1 MDRLSALPKT
11 ILHDILARLP
21 DKDAA
26 KTIALS
32 KAWRDTWSSFP
43 ILSVCSGDFFTTH
56 EVPIGNYCRFNKLDI
71 LIDYVTK
78 RLMRLRDQ
86 GLAIKEFKLDL
97 SNLLF
102 PTRCSHLVDQW
113 IHMACESGVQVLE
126 LHQCGGYTGSKYSED
141 DWYDLPL
148 SVIEAKS
155 LTKLKLAGGIRIGQE
170 FSNHSMKFPSVK
182 MLSFA
187 HVIFTHE
194 RIIEH
199 LISHCPLIEHLTMEF
214 CSVYNHLSIED
225 PLVQRIYWVKS
236 LFLNGLQKLKE
247 VNIQGIQ
254 EVHVD
259 SPNLENLSY
268 RPLYLDAPGKLN
280 FDSCT
285 NLRCLHLLRLESPAI
300 ADKWFLKLFSNN
312 PFLESLKLGYCTMSE
327 RINISSVQLKALEL
341 YHCSNLKEVNI
352 DAPNLLSF
360 DYADY
365 DEAVISFLRVSNQ
378 LEVSVSTIL
387 DFRYR
392 FSLMEFIQNIPQKI
406 LASLSLV
413 VCVPFRGDSC
423 PPALQVSST
432 PPSIKHL
439 ELRVHSVPNN
449 EAVYGPLMNCLLS
462 SCFPKTISFRYD
474 ILYAFIE
481 FFYDMLMGSKKGE
494 CNCSSGNRKCW
505 WHDLK
510 IVNISCSFMADE
522 KADFKA
528 MLDASPKSYEGKSIT
543 FSLEM

>member
-1 MDRLSALPKT
+1 MDQLSALPKT

-32 KAWRDTWSSFP
+32 KAWRDTWYSFP
-43 ILSVCSGDFFTTH
+43 NLSVCSRDFFTAH
-56 EVPIGNYCRFNKLDI
+56 EVPEGKDYRFNKLDI

-86 GLAIKEFKLDL
+86 GLAIKEFKLDFT
-97 SNLLF
+97 NLLD
-102 PTRCSHLVDQW
+102 PTRCSHIVDRW
-113 IHMACESGVQVLE
+113 IQMASESGVEVLE
-126 LHQCGGYTGSKYSED
+126 LRQCGGYTWRNYSED

-148 SVIEAKS
+148 CVIEAKS

-170 FSNHSMKFPSVK
+170 FLNHSMKFPSVK
-182 MLSFA
+182 VLSFA

-194 RIIEH
+194 GIIEH
-199 LISHCPLIEHLTMEF
+199 FISHCSLIEHLTIKY
-214 CSVYNHLSIED
+214 CNVYNHLGIED
-225 PLVQRIYWVKS
+225 PPVERTFRLKS

-247 VNIQGIQ
+247 VDIEGIQ

-259 SPNLENLSY
+259 SPNLENLFY
-268 RPLYLDAPGKLN
+268 RPLDFDAPCKLN

-285 NLRCLHLLRLESPAI
+285 NLRCLRLLRLGSPAI

-327 RINISSVQLKALEL
+327 RINISSAQLKALEL
-341 YHCSNLKEVNI
+341 CHCSNLKELNI

-360 DYADY
+360 EYADY
-365 DEAVISFLRVSNQ
+365 EEPVISFLSGSDQ

-387 DFRYR
+387 DFRHCVNLR
-392 FSLMEFIQNIPQKI
+392 EFIQNIPQKI

-413 VCVPFRGDSC
+413 ISLPFRGDTY

-432 PPSIKHL
+432 PPSFKHL
-439 ELRVHSVPNN
+439 ELRVHFVPNN
-449 EAVYGPLMNCLLS
+449 EAVYGPLMNFLLS

-474 ILYAFIE
+474 LVYTFIE
-481 FFYDMLMGSKKGE
+481 FFYEMLMGSKKGE
-494 CNCSSGNRKCW
+494 CHCSSGNTKCW
-505 WHDLK
+505 WHALK
-510 IVNISCSFMADE
+510 IVKISCSFMTDQN
-522 KADFKA
+522 ADFKA
-528 MLDASPKSYEGKSIT
+528 MLDASYKEKSIT